1 MLPPTRARPGG
12 LLPRHTRRVRSLT
25 VSTPDGGRLPARLV
39 AGSGDAGIVLAH
51 GAGAGQD
58 HPWMVTMRDGL
69 AAAGLTVLT
78 FDYPYMAAG
87 RKAPDRA
94 DRLLDA
100 HAAAVARLRREC
112 DDIVLAGKS
121 MGARMGSH
129 LASDRGEPVAGLVHY
144 GYPLV
149 AIGQTQARDV
159 DHLNRIAAPQLFF
172 VGTRD
177 RLCPVDLIR
186 PVMDHLA
193 GAELVVI
200 DDADHS
206 FNVPKASATTTAE
219 VLAGLA
225 TTTAEWID
233 RTRESP

>member
-1 MLPPTRARPGG
+1 M
-12 LLPRHTRRVRSLT
+12 
-25 VSTPDGGRLPARLV
+25 
-39 AGSGDAGIVLAH
+39 LAH

-94 DRLLDA
+94 ARLLDA
-100 HAAAVARLRREC
+100 HAAAVARLRGEC

-129 LASDRGEPVAGLVHY
+129 LVGDRGEPVAGLVHY

-149 AIGQTQARDV
+149 AIGRTEARGV
-159 DHLNRIAAPQLFF
+159 DQLARIAAPQLFF

-186 PVMDHLA
+186 SVVGDLA
-193 GAELVVI
+193 GAELIVI
-200 DDADHS
+200 EDADHS
-206 FNVPKASATTTAE
+206 FNVPKQSGTTTAE
-219 VLAGLA
+219 VLARLA
-225 TTTAEWID
+225 TATAAWTD
-233 RTRESP
+233 RTRGISTVA

>member
-1 MLPPTRARPGG
+1 MRT
-12 LLPRHTRRVRSLT
+12 LT
-25 VSTPDGGRLPARLV
+25 IAAPDGERLPGRLV
-39 AGSGDAGIVLAH
+39 AGSGDVGIVLAH

-58 HPWMVTMRDGL
+58 HPWMVTIRDGL
-69 AAAGLTVLT
+69 VAAGLTVLT

-94 DRLLDA
+94 ERLLNA
-100 HAAAVARLRREC
+100 HAAAVARLRKEC
-112 DDIVLAGKS
+112 DTIALAGKS
-121 MGARMGSH
+121 MGARIGSH
-129 LASDRGEPVAGLVHY
+129 LAGDRGEPVAGLVHY

-149 AIGQTQARDV
+149 AIGRTEARDV
-159 DHLNRIAAPQLFF
+159 DHLARITVPQLFF

-186 PVMDHLA
+186 SVVDALA
-193 GAELVVI
+193 GAELIVI

-219 VLAGLA
+219 VLVGLA
-225 TTTAEWID
+225 TGTAAWL
-233 RTRESP
+233 TRV

>member
-1 MLPPTRARPGG
+1 MTI
-12 LLPRHTRRVRSLT
+12 S
-25 VSTPDGGRLPARLV
+25 SPDGGRLPARLV
-39 AGSGDAGIVLAH
+39 AGSGEVGIALAH

-100 HAAAVARLRREC
+100 HAAAVTRLRDEC

-129 LASDRGEPVAGLVHY
+129 LAGDRGEPVAGLVHY

-149 AIGQTQARDV
+149 AIGRTEARDI
-159 DHLNRIAAPQLFF
+159 DHLARIAAPQLFF

-177 RLCPVDLIR
+177 RLCPVNLIR
-186 PVMDHLA
+186 SVVDDLA
-193 GAELVVI
+193 GAELIVI
-200 DDADHS
+200 DHADHS
-206 FNVPKASATTTAE
+206 FSIPKQSGTTTAE

-225 TTTAEWID
+225 TVTAAWL
-233 RTRESP
+233 TRGRMAPVIVG